1 MHRRARLVMA
11 GGAVVAMAMMGTAC
25 GSNEAAAPPPTSAT
39 TSTSA
44 QPAPPPSA
52 ASSSGAAP
60 ASTSTVD
67 TKFTTT
73 TVGGNRFIVGHAIKA
88 QMPSAW
94 VIYSPERVST
104 DQTTYEWAAGLPE
117 GTQPLP
123 AGVQFSMGISGKGVQ
138 IDTLPAGVRA
148 LAEQAPGYKFLDAGN
163 AAVPGAQT
171 AKFLRLERDIQLSTG
186 SRHVEQVS
194 LFVQVA
200 PGVTSTIRFIAAS
213 GDWDKQMKQVY
224 DSVQVIKN

>member
-1 MHRRARLVMA
+1 VHRRARLAMA
-11 GGAVVAMAMMGTAC
+11 GAAIAAMAMMGTAC
-25 GSNEAAAPPPTSAT
+25 GSNEAASPPPTSAA

-44 QPAPPPSA
+44 RPAPTSA
-52 ASSSGAAP
+52 ASSSSAAP
-60 ASTSTVD
+60 AATAAVD
-67 TKFTTT
+67 AKFTTS
-73 TVGGNRFIVGHAIKA
+73 TVGGNRFIVGHAIKV

-94 VIYSPERVST
+94 VIYSPEKVST
-104 DQTTYEWAAGLPE
+104 DKTTYEWAAGLPE

-138 IDTLPAGVRA
+138 IDTLPAGARA

>member
-1 MHRRARLVMA
+1 MAMA
-11 GGAVVAMAMMGTAC
+11 GGAVAAMAMMGTAC

-44 QPAPPPSA
+44 RPAPPSA
-52 ASSSGAAP
+52 ASSSSAAP
-60 ASTSTVD
+60 ASTSAVD
-67 TKFTTT
+67 TKFTTS
-73 TVGGNRFIVGHAIKA
+73 TVGGNRFIVGHAIKV

-94 VIYSPERVST
+94 VIYSPEKVST
-104 DQTTYEWAAGLPE
+104 DKTTYEWAAGLPE

-138 IDTLPAGVRA
+138 IDTLPTGARA

-171 AKFLRLERDIQLSTG
+171 AKFLRFERDIELSTG

-194 LFVQVA
+194 LFVQVE
-200 PGVTSTIRFIAAS
+200 PGVTSTIRFIAAA
-213 GDWDKQMKQVY
+213 GDWDKQMKQTY
-224 DSVQVIKN
+224 DSVQVIKS

>member
-1 MHRRARLVMA
+1 VHRRARLVMA

-44 QPAPPPSA
+44 QPAPPSA

-60 ASTSTVD
+60 ASTSAVD

-73 TVGGNRFIVGHAIKA
+73 TIGGNRFIVGHAIKV
-88 QMPSAW
+88 QMPSVW
-94 VIYSPERVST
+94 VIYSPEKVST
-104 DQTTYEWAAGLPE
+104 DKTTYEWAAGLAE

-123 AGVQFSMGISGKGVQ
+123 AGVQFSMGISGKEVQ
-138 IDTLPAGVRA
+138 IDTLPAGARA
-148 LAEQAPGYKFLDAGN
+148 LAEQAPGYKFLDGGN

-171 AKFLRLERDIQLSTG
+171 AKFLRSSATSSCPPDRG
-186 SRHVEQVS
+186 MWSR
-194 LFVQVA
+194 
-200 PGVTSTIRFIAAS
+200 
-213 GDWDKQMKQVY
+213 
-224 DSVQVIKN
+224 

>member
-1 MHRRARLVMA
+1 VHHRARLAMA
-11 GGAVVAMAMMGTAC
+11 GGAIVAISMMGTAC

-44 QPAPPPSA
+44 RPAPPSA
-52 ASSSGAAP
+52 ASSSSAAP
-60 ASTSTVD
+60 ASTSAVD

-73 TVGGNRFIVGHAIKA
+73 TIGGNRFIVGHAIKV

-94 VIYSPERVST
+94 VIYSPEKVST
-104 DQTTYEWAAGLPE
+104 DKTTYEWAAGLPE
-117 GTQPLP
+117 STQPLP

-138 IDTLPAGVRA
+138 IDTLPAGARA

-171 AKFLRLERDIQLSTG
+171 AKFVRCERDIELSTG

-194 LFVQVA
+194 LSYRSSPVSR
-200 PGVTSTIRFIAAS
+200 PRFAS
-213 GDWDKQMKQVY
+213 SRRQATGT
-224 DSVQVIKN
+224 NR